1 MDLFSSL
8 TDRIYAIDWRGI
20 YNTVVIVISIIDAV
34 LVALFLYVLRL
45 FGKLDSIGPENG
57 AAGDVSPVPVA
68 KEASENWERIRE
80 LINSQNPSDWNM
92 AIIQADALLDDIL
105 MHLGYEGDTMGD
117 RLKIVDPVQLPS
129 ADRVWSAHRLRNTIV
144 HDPMVEHTRET
155 VINALRAYQDA
166 FRELGV
172 LKEEI

>member
-1 MDLFSSL
+1 MDLFSSF

-45 FGKLDSIGPENG
+45 FGKLDSVKSENG
-57 AAGDVSPVPVA
+57 TAADVSPIPVE
-68 KEASENWERIRE
+68 KEVSENWERIRE
-80 LINSQNPSDWNM
+80 LINSKNPSDWNM
-92 AIIQADALLDDIL
+92 AIIQADALLDDAL
-105 MHLGYEGDTMGD
+105 VHLGYAGDTMGD

-129 ADRVWSAHRLRNTIV
+129 VERVWSAHRLRNTIV